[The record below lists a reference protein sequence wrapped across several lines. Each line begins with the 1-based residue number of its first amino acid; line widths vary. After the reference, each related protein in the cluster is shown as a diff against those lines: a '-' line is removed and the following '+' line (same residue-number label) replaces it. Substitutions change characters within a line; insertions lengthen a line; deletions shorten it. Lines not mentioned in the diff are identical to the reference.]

1 MNNSFEI
8 MKNTK
13 NFKRRFNKIM
23 QALNFI
29 CCGCGECRSEK
40 YIKYKFY
47 KIYEKDLYYEVH
59 FICYCKN
66 CGWKKKYVV
75 VVNKNIDKLY
85 ISYKIKLHRFINNPP
100 RPFKIEVI

>member
-8 MKNTK
+8 VKNTIE
-13 NFKRRFNKIM
+13 FKTKFNEVL
-23 QALNFI
+23 QSLNFI
-29 CCGCGECRSEK
+29 CCGECRSGK

-47 KIYEKDLYYEVH
+47 KIYEKDLYYEVQ
-59 FICYCKN
+59 FICYCEN
-66 CGWKKKYVV
+66 CGWKKRYVV
-75 VVNKNIDKLY
+75 VVSKNINKLY